1 MVFWSWTICS
11 SFLILERI
19 ETNKMNPSTAQA
31 YCLEATPKLQ
41 QHKDGAPLE
50 PGSSEELKRHRVE
63 FREVLVA
70 RTFRVDYG
78 RRRSSTETRLQRAA
92 EGFPWI
98 FGGVLICAGI
108 TRSSYR
114 KAKQNTKATSQAT
127 PNTYNMQNFLSQQ
140 WG

>member
-11 SFLILERI
+11 SFPILERM

-31 YCLEATPKLQ
+31 YCLEAIPKLQ
-41 QHKDGAPLE
+41 QHKNRVPLE
-50 PGSSEELKRHRVE
+50 PGSIEELKRHRLE

-70 RTFRVDYG
+70 RTFRVDY
-78 RRRSSTETRLQRAA
+78 RRRGSSTETGLQRAA

-98 FGGVLICAGI
+98 FDGVLICACI

-114 KAKQNTKATSQAT
+114 KAKQNTKATSQTT